1 MRILFVSD
9 LHTDSI
15 YGLTPRS
22 PENKVQSWLFETW
35 NRFTEEYKN
44 PDILVLNGDLCEGVQ
59 SKILGVDA
67 NTTNTDEQVSDAVE
81 LLEPLIG
88 KNTKKIYGVNGSGYH
103 GGEGLATNLDRRVT
117 ELLNGQFQG
126 SVLEF
131 TVGDVSIQCC
141 HGGTSPIVNPLSY
154 LLREMNLARINSSKR
169 HQKIPNILV
178 RSHQHEYYSVS
189 NSIMSGYITPCWQ
202 YNTPFMYKK
211 TVNKIP
217 DIGAL
222 QIETGKET
230 KVYPILYPIPE
241 EIHESMRGYEVI
253 LENKIQN
260 KKKQHE
266 KEVAD
271 QLKKFKRL

>member
-1 MRILFVSD
+1 
-9 LHTDSI
+9 
-15 YGLTPRS
+15 
-22 PENKVQSWLFETW
+22 
-35 NRFTEEYKN
+35 
-44 PDILVLNGDLCEGVQ
+44 
-59 SKILGVDA
+59 
-67 NTTNTDEQVSDAVE
+67 
-81 LLEPLIG
+81 
-88 KNTKKIYGVNGSGYH
+88 
-103 GGEGLATNLDRRVT
+103 
-117 ELLNGQFQG
+117 
-126 SVLEF
+126 
-131 TVGDVSIQCC
+131 
-141 HGGTSPIVNPLSY
+141 
-154 LLREMNLARINSSKR
+154 
-169 HQKIPNILV
+169 
-178 RSHQHEYYSVS
+178 
-189 NSIMSGYITPCWQ
+189 MSGYITPCWQ

-271 QLKKFKRL
+271 QLKKFKRV